1 MCFPAVI
8 FGSLF
13 IIIIHSIAFCL
24 IYFLIWVGIGDVFQE
39 VPLHFSVQDIL
50 GIISLKICMSKM
62 PCNYFIGCPNVKIK
76 IKKCFP
82 LEFSRHYL
90 IFLLLLRNLM
100 PCWSFLFCIIFFFLI
115 LSEFLGAPFLPQ
127 YCEISSV
134 CVLVLVCFYSL
145 YLILNRF
152 LQSGSSFNLGRF

>member
-39 VPLHFSVQDIL
+39 VPLHFSVQAIL
-50 GIISLKICMSKM
+50 GINSLKICMSKM

-100 PCWSFLFCIIFFFLI
+100 PCWSFLFCIIFFFFNSLRV
-115 LSEFLGAPFLPQ
+115 LRSSFS
-127 YCEISSV
+127 SSV
-134 CVLVLVCFYSL
+134 LWNFICMCLGVGLFLFIVLDT
-145 YLILNRF
+145 
-152 LQSGSSFNLGRF
+152 Q